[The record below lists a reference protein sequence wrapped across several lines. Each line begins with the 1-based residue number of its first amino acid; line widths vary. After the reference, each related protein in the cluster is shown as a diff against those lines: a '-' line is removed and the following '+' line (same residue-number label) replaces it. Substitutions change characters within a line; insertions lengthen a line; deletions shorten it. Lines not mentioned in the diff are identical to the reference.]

1 MKKLLLLTLI
11 SSLSYASDQGGK
23 LPEDFKFE
31 SSHVSAKSLQ
41 RISIMNQLQRY
52 EHEQGISADKKFL
65 TVDEMKTIQALVK
78 LQQDDKK

>member
-52 EHEQGISADKKFL
+52 
-65 TVDEMKTIQALVK
+65 
-78 LQQDDKK
+78 